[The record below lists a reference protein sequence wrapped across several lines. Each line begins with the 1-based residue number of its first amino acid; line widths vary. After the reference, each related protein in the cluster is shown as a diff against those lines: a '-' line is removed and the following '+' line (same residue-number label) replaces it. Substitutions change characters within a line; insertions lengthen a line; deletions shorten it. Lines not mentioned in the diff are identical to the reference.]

1 MALAIYSDLQTSIAN
16 YLARSDLTAQIPDFI
31 RLTEIRLRR
40 DVRIRQMLKLSY
52 TAMTGSTVGLPS
64 DFLEMRNLYLETNPE
79 QPLTYQTPSI
89 FTRDGLAQESG
100 QPRNYTIL
108 SDEIQVSPAPNGTF
122 NVYMLY
128 YAAPSFLRNSNTS
141 NVFMAQCPDLLLYGS
156 LVEAEPYLMNDNR
169 LTVWAGLFERGL
181 NSLTTSD
188 DRGEYSGAPISM
200 KVARR

>member
-1 MALAIYSDLQTSIAN
+1 MALATYSDLQTSIAN

-128 YAAPSFLRNSNTS
+128 YAAPDFLSNSNTS